1 MNLPLIYCN
10 GDSYSDEAYHPSLY
24 NKTYASV
31 VAAEL
36 NGFAIN
42 KAIRGS
48 CNRRIIRT
56 TVHDLIHQREL
67 NQDQEI
73 IALIGLSF
81 ELRNEYWVE
90 EINSLPNRTA
100 EESNFVSHVFSSKSD
115 WKSLLLFNSLE
126 DTRVSGLIDK
136 KYHDFYSQGRAF
148 FYSPYAER
156 NNLLCD
162 LLMLKALMESLKIKF
177 LVFQSPP
184 AETLA
189 SEYLVD
195 FFKTRLYQD
204 ERFFD
209 LEKFSFVEWCADNK
223 FKPLDYPN
231 RLEIAHY
238 GTDAH
243 EQFAKQVLLPKL
255 KETNQL

>member
-1 MNLPLIYCN
+1 MDTRLIYCN

-24 NKTYASV
+24 NKTYASI
-31 VAAEL
+31 VASEL
-36 NGFAIN
+36 NGFALN
-42 KAIRGS
+42 KAISGS

-81 ELRNEYWVE
+81 ELRGEYWIE
-90 EINSLPNRTA
+90 EINNLPDRNA
-100 EESNFVSHVFSSKSD
+100 EESNYVTHVFSGKTD
-115 WKSLLLFNSLE
+115 WKSLLLINKLD
-126 DTRVSGLIDK
+126 DTRLSGSIDK

-162 LLMLKALMESLKIKF
+162 LLMLRTLMESLDIKF
-177 LVFQSPP
+177 LVFQSPA
-184 AETLA
+184 AETLDN
-189 SEYLVD
+189 EYLVD

-204 ERFFD
+204 PRFFD
-209 LEKFSFVEWCADNK
+209 LEKFSFVQWCADNK
-223 FKPLDYPN
+223 FKTLDCHDRP
-231 RLEIAHY
+231 EIAHY
-238 GTDAH
+238 GPDAH
-243 EQFAKQVLLPKL
+243 EAFARQVLLPKL